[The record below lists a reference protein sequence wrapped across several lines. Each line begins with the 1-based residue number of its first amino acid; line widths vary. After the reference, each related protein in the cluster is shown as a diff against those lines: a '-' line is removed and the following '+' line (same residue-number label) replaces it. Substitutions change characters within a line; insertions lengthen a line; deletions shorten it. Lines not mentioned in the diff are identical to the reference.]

1 MSYESVDISNTTI
14 PEGYSEATNKIQRN
28 SDDLIILNRT
38 TLPSQNTDQGLIF
51 EATIDLNFTFNSYQ
65 DASNSYMIPI
75 YVALTGRSSAP
86 YPTIQITGVNES
98 ESEVNFTIYGTQV
111 ESPANFSSSNNSLIR
126 SYVIKSPNTSCNS
139 MRIRIANFRENDSLT
154 IGNIFKL
161 DGYNIEEINITDLNY
176 TYDITE
182 TANDV
187 IKRIQTI
194 LPDPTIFNWTYI
206 VPEVDKVLNPT
217 LADSYWN
224 ENHIYNKYT
233 IPKIDFSNTKIKINP
248 STIIQ

>member
-1 MSYESVDISNTTI
+1 
-14 PEGYSEATNKIQRN
+14 
-28 SDDLIILNRT
+28 
-38 TLPSQNTDQGLIF
+38 
-51 EATIDLNFTFNSYQ
+51 
-65 DASNSYMIPI
+65 MIPI

-86 YPTIQITGVNES
+86 YSTIQITGVNES
-98 ESEVNFTIYGTQV
+98 GSEVNFTIYGTQV

-139 MRIRIANFRENDSLT
+139 MRIRITNFGENDSLT

-194 LPDPTIFNWTYI
+194 LPDPTIFN
-206 VPEVDKVLNPT
+206 
-217 LADSYWN
+217 
-224 ENHIYNKYT
+224 
-233 IPKIDFSNTKIKINP
+233 
-248 STIIQ
+248 